1 MARKSLIARQNRR
14 EILVK
19 KYSQKRKELKEKG
32 DYKALAKLPRD
43 SSPTRLHSRCNVTG
57 RARSYY
63 RKFGVSRLVFRE
75 LALQGKI
82 PGIVKS
88 SW

>member
-1 MARKSLIARQNRR
+1 MARKSLIARQQKR
-14 EILVK
+14 ERLVK
-19 KYSQKRKELKEKG
+19 QYAEKRKELKIQKDWKG
-32 DYKALAKLPRD
+32 LAKLPRN
-43 SSPTRLHSRCNVTG
+43 SSATRLHNRCLTTG

-75 LALQGKI
+75 LALNGKI
-82 PGIVKS
+82 PGIMKS

>member
-1 MARKSLIARQNRR
+1 MARKALIAKQKRGER
-14 EILVK
+14 IVK
-19 KYSQKRKELKEKG
+19 KYAELRKELKAKG
-32 DYKALAKLPRD
+32 DYEALQKLPRD
-43 SSPTRLHSRCNVTG
+43 SSASRLNNRCNVTG
-57 RARSYY
+57 RVRGYY
-63 RKFGVSRLVFRE
+63 RKFGMSRLVFRE

>member
-1 MARKSLIARQNRR
+1 MAKKSHIARQERR
-14 EILVK
+14 KRLVE
-19 KYSQKRKELKEKG
+19 KYAEKRKELKKNG
-32 DYKALAKLPRD
+32 DYAALAKLPRD
-43 SSPTRLHSRCNVTG
+43 SSATRLHNRCSMTG
-57 RARSYY
+57 RSRSYY

-82 PGIVKS
+82 PGVVKS

>member
-1 MARKSLIARQNRR
+1 MARKSLIARQKRR
-14 EILVK
+14 EMLVK

-32 DYKALAKLPRD
+32 DYESLAKLPRD

>member
-1 MARKSLIARQNRR
+1 MARKSLIARQKRR
-14 EILVK
+14 EVLVK

-32 DYKALAKLPRD
+32 DYEALSKLPRD

-82 PGIVKS
+82 PGIIKS

>member
-1 MARKSLIARQNRR
+1 MAKKSHIARQQRR
-14 EILVK
+14 ERIVAQ
-19 KYSQKRKELKEKG
+19 YAEKRKELKAKG
-32 DYKALAKLPRD
+32 DYAGLAKLPRD
-43 SSPTRLHSRCNVTG
+43 SSPTRLHSRCMMTG

-82 PGIVKS
+82 PGVVKS

>member
-1 MARKSLIARQNRR
+1 MAKKSHIARQQRR
-14 EILVK
+14 ERIVA
-19 KYSQKRKELKEKG
+19 KYAEKRKELKEKG
-32 DYKALAKLPRD
+32 DYAGLAKLPRD
-43 SSPTRLHSRCNVTG
+43 SSPTRLHNRCMMTG
-57 RARSYY
+57 RSRSYY

-82 PGIVKS
+82 PGVIKS

>member
-1 MARKSLIARQNRR
+1 MAKKSLIAKQIRR
-14 EILVK
+14 ESIVK
-19 KYSQKRKELKEKG
+19 KYAEKRKELKEKG
-32 DYKALAKLPRD
+32 DYAALAKLPRD
-43 SSPTRLHSRCNVTG
+43 SSATRLHNRCQVTG

>member
-1 MARKSLIARQNRR
+1 MAKKSLIAKQNRR
-14 EILVK
+14 EAIVK
-19 KYSQKRKELKEKG
+19 KYAEKRKELKEKG
-32 DYKALAKLPRD
+32 DYAALAKLPRD
-43 SSPTRLHSRCNVTG
+43 SSATRLHNRCQVTG

-82 PGIVKS
+82 PGVVKS

>member
-1 MARKSLIARQNRR
+1 MARKSLIARQAKRVR
-14 EILVK
+14 LVQQFAK
-19 KYSQKRKELKEKG
+19 LRKELKEKG
-32 DYKALAKLPRD
+32 DYAALQKLPRN
-43 SSPTRLHSRCNVTG
+43 SSPTRMNNRCNVTG
-57 RARSYY
+57 RVRSYY

-82 PGIVKS
+82 PGVIKS

>member
-1 MARKSLIARQNRR
+1 MARKSLIARQSKRVA
-14 EILVK
+14 LVK
-19 KYSQKRKELKEKG
+19 KFAEKRKE
-32 DYKALAKLPRD
+32 YKAQGNYAALAKLPRD
-43 SSPTRLHSRCNVTG
+43 SSATRLHNRCNTTG

-82 PGIVKS
+82 PGIIKS

>member
-1 MARKSLIARQNRR
+1 MAKKSHIARQERR
-14 EILVK
+14 KKLVE
-19 KYSQKRKELKEKG
+19 KYAEKRKELKKNG
-32 DYKALAKLPRD
+32 DYAALAKLPRD
-43 SSPTRLHSRCNVTG
+43 SSATRLHNRCSMTG
-57 RARSYY
+57 RARAYY

-75 LALQGKI
+75 LALAGKI

>member
-1 MARKSLIARQNRR
+1 MARKSLIAKQKRR
-14 EILVK
+14 ENLVK
-19 KYSQKRKELKEKG
+19 RYAQKRKELKKMG
-32 DYKALAKLPRD
+32 DYEALAKLPRD
-43 SSPTRLHSRCNVTG
+43 SSATRLHSRCNVTG
-57 RARSYY
+57 RARGYY

-82 PGIVKS
+82 PGIIKS